1 MITVNYLKE
10 LLVELEEFRD
20 PSAIDN
26 QIKTGDGFDEITAIL
41 ESIRSIVFPCV
52 VIEDKSGGSFSIED
66 GPVDTYTIA
75 LWVMLQQT
83 REEENDNSEI
93 FREAF
98 SLMKRI
104 ASLLIREQE
113 KGTPPVASLDITRM
127 PYNKRL
133 GGPNCLGYEL
143 MLTFRENIELS
154 YE

>member
-10 LLVELEEFRD
+10 LLLELEEFSD
-20 PSAIDN
+20 PTAIDN
-26 QIKTGDGFDEITAIL
+26 QIKAGDGFDEITAIL

-52 VIEDKSGGSFSIED
+52 VIEDRSSGNFSIEN

-83 REEENDNSEI
+83 RGEENDNSEI
-93 FREAF
+93 FRNAF
-98 SLMKRI
+98 ALMKKI
-104 ASLLIREQE
+104 VVLLIREQE
-113 KGTPPVASLDITRM
+113 RGTPSVASLDISRM

-143 MLTFRENIELS
+143 LLTFRENIELS

>member
-10 LLVELEEFRD
+10 LLTELEEFSD
-20 PSAIDN
+20 PTAIDN
-26 QIKTGDGFDEITAIL
+26 QIKSGDGFDEITAIL
-41 ESIRSIVFPCV
+41 ENIRSIVFPCV
-52 VIEDKSGGSFSIED
+52 VIEDKSSGNFTIED

-93 FREAF
+93 FRTAF
-98 SLMKRI
+98 ALMKKI
-104 ASLLIREQE
+104 VVLLIREQE
-113 KGTPPVASLDITRM
+113 RGTPCVASLDISRM

-143 MLTFRENIELS
+143 LLTFRENIELS

>member
-10 LLVELEEFRD
+10 LLTELEEFSD
-20 PSAIDN
+20 PSAVDN
-26 QIKTGDGFDEITAIL
+26 QIKSGDGFDEITAIL

-52 VIEDKSGGSFSIED
+52 VIEDKSSGNFTIED
-66 GPVDTYTIA
+66 GPVDTYTIT
-75 LWVMLQQT
+75 LWIMLQQT

-93 FREAF
+93 FRTAF
-98 SLMKRI
+98 ALMKKI
-104 ASLLIREQE
+104 VVLLIREQE
-113 KGTPPVASLDITRM
+113 KGTHSVASLDISRM

-143 MLTFRENIELS
+143 LLTFRENIELS